1 MLETKA
7 QKLAVGVALVLAV
20 GVVGG
25 GVYANFV
32 AGDDTDNDTNTE
44 TGLSWADHP
53 ECTQNQT
60 AQNVTTTTGASEHG
74 MVLTS
79 SPTVGVSVDVDD
91 KNESVSFMMI
101 TTGNLDLAYVRGD
114 HRYEN
119 DPVICEREMTL
130 SGDELKK
137 HGELQ
142 IIGVISGQK
151 TVVQTVEY
159 DFRENVSR

>member
-7 QKLAVGVALVLAV
+7 QKLAVGIALVLAV

-25 GVYANFV
+25 GVYTNFV
-32 AGDDTDNDTNTE
+32 AGDNKTTDTE

-60 AQNVTTTTGASEHG
+60 AQNVTTTTGASERG

-79 SPTVGVSVDVDD
+79 TPTAGVTVDVDEQ
-91 KNESVSFMMI
+91 NESVRFVI
-101 TTGNLDLAYVRGD
+101 VQTGNLDLAYVVGD

-119 DPVICEREMTL
+119 DPVICEREITF
-130 SGDELKK
+130 SGNELKE

-142 IIGVISGQK
+142 ILGVISGQE
-151 TVVQTVEY
+151 TVVQAVEY